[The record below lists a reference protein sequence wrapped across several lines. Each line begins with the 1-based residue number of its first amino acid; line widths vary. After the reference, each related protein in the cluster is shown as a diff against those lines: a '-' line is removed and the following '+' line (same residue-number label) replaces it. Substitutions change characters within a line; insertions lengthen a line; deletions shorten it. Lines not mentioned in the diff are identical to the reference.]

1 MNEQVL
7 HTLEF
12 DEIRKMLASRAVS
25 GLAKKMAMEWV
36 PSSEQSVIQEWLT
49 ETEEATICLQKE
61 IATPLGETHDVGPL
75 LEKAEKDIPATP
87 QEFMDLSATLSTHSR
102 MHHYFEG
109 DRHMVYPALE
119 SLAMLMQPMD
129 DLMRRIDRVF
139 EENGNIRD
147 DASPKLHRIRSEMEN
162 LKSRLRRS
170 LQRILHDRN
179 QASYFQDNIITQ
191 RNGRYVLPV
200 KEEYRYKFDGI
211 VHDRSST
218 GQTLYMEPMISVQLN
233 NDLAE
238 AAVSEKAEIHAILEQ
253 LTREVKKS
261 AYSIRENAKLA
272 TRIEFIFA
280 RGTLAMD
287 MHAVRAVYSPEGQV
301 NLKEARHPLINPKK
315 VVPVSIPL
323 GIDYKILI
331 ITGSNA
337 GGKTISIKTLGLLAL
352 MNQAGLFI
360 PAKEGSTLPV
370 FNHFYAIIGDD
381 QSIQYNLSTFS
392 SYITKLSGFLGPC
405 DSHDLVILDELG
417 SGTDPIE
424 GAALA
429 EAVTEY
435 LYKKGVP
442 TIITSHFSEMK
453 KLAYETE
460 GIENAFVEFN
470 EVTLMP
476 TYHLIIGVAGNS
488 NAFSIC
494 KRLGLVDEVIARAEK
509 LKENSPYHNMES
521 VMANLNQ
528 QMQNV
533 EKEKIRLSSMVKEAE
548 ELRND
553 LKQESDI
560 LFEKRRK
567 ILDKT
572 REEAESIKRNLR
584 VQSENIIKDLKK
596 TASQMDREGLN
607 AHISK
612 VRSRVNGMSIP
623 KNQLEAK
630 RERPEEFNVG
640 DTVYIDTL
648 GSNGTIQSVSG
659 KKITVLCGIIR
670 ATVDKKNC
678 FLPQRGADAPTP
690 KASTRIHAGRKKY
703 VDPSV
708 TQVKTSINL
717 LGKTVDEAIPEIDR
731 FLNEAFMAGISPVQ
745 IIHGKGTGSLRAGIH
760 KYLRTL
766 NFVSEFHLANPQN
779 GGAGVTEVYF

>member
-1 MNEQVL
+1 
-7 HTLEF
+7 
-12 DEIRKMLASRAVS
+12 
-25 GLAKKMAMEWV
+25 
-36 PSSEQSVIQEWLT
+36 
-49 ETEEATICLQKE
+49 
-61 IATPLGETHDVGPL
+61 
-75 LEKAEKDIPATP
+75 
-87 QEFMDLSATLSTHSR
+87 
-102 MHHYFEG
+102 
-109 DRHMVYPALE
+109 
-119 SLAMLMQPMD
+119 
-129 DLMRRIDRVF
+129 
-139 EENGNIRD
+139 
-147 DASPKLHRIRSEMEN
+147 
-162 LKSRLRRS
+162 
-170 LQRILHDRN
+170 
-179 QASYFQDNIITQ
+179 
-191 RNGRYVLPV
+191 
-200 KEEYRYKFDGI
+200 
-211 VHDRSST
+211 
-218 GQTLYMEPMISVQLN
+218 
-233 NDLAE
+233 
-238 AAVSEKAEIHAILEQ
+238 
-253 LTREVKKS
+253 
-261 AYSIRENAKLA
+261 
-272 TRIEFIFA
+272 
-280 RGTLAMD
+280 
-287 MHAVRAVYSPEGQV
+287 
-301 NLKEARHPLINPKK
+301 
-315 VVPVSIPL
+315 
-323 GIDYKILI
+323 
-331 ITGSNA
+331 
-337 GGKTISIKTLGLLAL
+337 
-352 MNQAGLFI
+352 
-360 PAKEGSTLPV
+360 
-370 FNHFYAIIGDD
+370 
-381 QSIQYNLSTFS
+381 
-392 SYITKLSGFLGPC
+392 
-405 DSHDLVILDELG
+405 
-417 SGTDPIE
+417 
-424 GAALA
+424 
-429 EAVTEY
+429 
-435 LYKKGVP
+435 
-442 TIITSHFSEMK
+442 MK

-494 KRLGLVDEVIARAEK
+494 KRLGLVDEVIARAKK

-596 TASQMDREGLN
+596 TASRMDREGLN

-612 VRSRVNGMSIP
+612 VRGRVNGMSIP
-623 KNQLEAK
+623 KNKLEAK